1 MDLRLTNVVVRS
13 TLGCSVNLKHLVT
26 SVVNAI
32 YNVKKYSGMVWRHK
46 HIKSTCFVFHTGKL
60 MCMGN
65 NSLKGA
71 KKDLRRYARIIQKS
85 GYNVC
90 LSCIKV
96 MTKSA
101 VATLSGKL
109 NLEEASKLLNGSYE
123 PEIFIAMLIRRGRT
137 NFTCFRSGKVIMTG
151 VKKLCRV
158 IDLLSELEMFT
169 L

>member
-1 MDLRLTNVVVRS
+1 MDIRLTNVVVRS
-13 TLGCSVNLKHLVT
+13 SLNCSVNLTLLVN
-26 SVVNAI
+26 SIANAV
-32 YNVKKYSGMVWRHK
+32 YNTKKYSGMVWRHR

-65 NSLKGA
+65 NSVKGA
-71 KKDLRRYARIIQKS
+71 KKDLRKYARIINKF

-101 VATLSGKL
+101 VATLTGKL
-109 NLEEASKLLNGSYE
+109 NLEEASKLLSGSYE
-123 PEIFIAMLIRRGRT
+123 PEIFIAMLIRRGTT
-137 NFTCFRSGKVIMTG
+137 NFTCFRSGKVIITG
-151 VKKLCRV
+151 VKKLNNLV
-158 IDLLSELEMFT
+158 DLLSELEMFT